1 MRPERCRPEEE
12 YERQDSQRGSENA
25 ERTMKHDAMILAGE
39 GGGGNAV
46 VPRVPINVRPATL
59 DYRPRDGHCPICNY
73 DLRATPERCPEC
85 GTVGET
91 RNAEW

>member
-39 GGGGNAV
+39 AGGGKVA
-46 VPRVPINVRPATL
+46 
-59 DYRPRDGHCPICNY
+59 
-73 DLRATPERCPEC
+73 
-85 GTVGET
+85 
-91 RNAEW
+91 W